1 MIDKFKKGGQNKSI
15 LAKIQQLPK
24 EQQQQ
29 VMQAFSQWA
38 QQKGVDIQQLQ
49 KDPNALEQA
58 LGQFMQELQSQ
69 KTQAARHGAKLN
81 YLKSLKNKCAE
92 DEELVYFKKG
102 GSIDCGCKK
111 KEVGGKVQTA
121 QNGAVA
127 KFKNDKKTNQ
137 IKWTD
142 KDEKK
147 LDSLSTREGMNKPL
161 TPQGKKDLK
170 NLREK
175 FKKSSNTKDYEV
187 EEGKKGTKINKIC
200 GGSAVAKFKAA
211 KCGSKL
217 KKHQQGGSLNGIPFM
232 QKGGSFKEAWNNARK
247 NKVRYFNY
255 NGKMYNSKAAGV
267 DSEYNTFRDNMNE
280 MSALLPT
287 DNSPKHLGWER
298 NNPISNEL
306 RGRDRQIRIQGTE
319 STLPEVAVI
328 GNVYTKKTPTGSS
341 IKSEVYYNMPLGRI
355 EYVGRD
361 GQKYWMAQS
370 DANGQWYYDK
380 IENSTN
386 YGPKYHKAVPEGYII
401 PGTNTP
407 ITKNSKIGK
416 LGLGL
421 KKKWMKSGGSLKR
434 RFNTAWNL
442 AK

>member
-1 MIDKFKKGGQNKSI
+1 MIDKFKKGGQNTSI

-38 QQKGVDIQQLQ
+38 QQKGVDIQKLQ

-69 KTQAARHGAKLN
+69 KTQAAKHGAKLN

-111 KEVGGKVQTA
+111 KEVGGKVQSA

-147 LDSLSTREGMNKPL
+147 LDSLSIREGMNKPL

-187 EEGKKGTKINKIC
+187 EEGKNGTKINKIC
-200 GGSAVAKFKAA
+200 GGSVISKFKA

-217 KKHQQGGSLNGIPFM
+217 KKHQQGGSLNGIPFY
-232 QKGGSFKEAWNNARK
+232 QEGTFKGGIQVPGGRTQEEVDAINTQNKNNAKGLFKGMVSGQIVPTLPNLGRMISSAYK
-247 NKVRYFNY
+247 GYIDPETTAITGVAPTVQPVNY
-255 NGKMYNSKAAGV
+255 LPKFSLLMKLAKKRGGWYLFDENSKAQKAYTNFKRGLPV
-267 DSEYNTFRDNMNE
+267 SKADQLKAINFLEGEYMFKN
-280 MSALLPT
+280 
-287 DNSPKHLGWER
+287 G
-298 NNPISNEL
+298 
-306 RGRDRQIRIQGTE
+306 
-319 STLPEVAVI
+319 
-328 GNVYTKKTPTGSS
+328 GNL
-341 IKSEVYYNMPLGRI
+341 N
-355 EYVGRD
+355 
-361 GQKYWMAQS
+361 
-370 DANGQWYYDK
+370 
-380 IENSTN
+380 
-386 YGPKYHKAVPEGYII
+386 
-401 PGTNTP
+401 
-407 ITKNSKIGK
+407 
-416 LGLGL
+416 
-421 KKKWMKSGGSLKR
+421 
-434 RFNTAWNL
+434 
-442 AK
+442 